1 MVAVNRR
8 CGRSFDGFFLLA
20 GYNLSASLRS
30 APPLDKGSLGCV
42 QIKKI
47 QCKKVQSD
55 KIRLHLLFIAN
66 ILRKLLTNL
75 IPTYQAAR
83 SQTYVR

>member
-1 MVAVNRR
+1 MHPVGAGL
-8 CGRSFDGFFLLA
+8 CGPA
-20 GYNLSASLRS
+20 
-30 APPLDKGSLGCV
+30 PLDKGSLGCV

>member
-1 MVAVNRR
+1 MLV
-8 CGRSFDGFFLLA
+8 CTFLRGDFLVLYVPKA
-20 GYNLSASLRS
+20 
-30 APPLDKGSLGCV
+30 PLDKGSLGCV

>member
-1 MVAVNRR
+1 MVTTFYTLECVL
-8 CGRSFDGFFLLA
+8 SFFFLRCCTSDD
-20 GYNLSASLRS
+20 NISA
-30 APPLDKGSLGCV
+30 PLDKGSLGCV